1 MSSSYITRQA
11 VPKIAWGASGIP
23 LFLCQ
28 LICNVKAL
36 AALVVL
42 CVARYVEPVRSLL
55 FFFFL
60 LLFFFCCHNFRAHR
74 GIGLKH
80 PSIHFG
86 CPASRPAKS
95 FFQTT
100 YTSTHQRRL
109 PRIKILRLSHHD
121 RSHPWN
127 LNLRF
132 LLPGSA
138 FAVSHSQWPPST
150 ITRFHVESI
159 KTRFSFTL
167 RSLCTTQTTC
177 PLRLTTT
184 ICMKSPSAPAPATI
198 WLRRRS
204 FPHK

>member
-1 MSSSYITRQA
+1 MGCQWHPPIFVSVDLQCEGVGCSCCALRCTLR
-11 VPKIAWGASGIP
+11 GASTQ
-23 LFLCQ
+23 FT
-28 LICNVKAL
+28 
-36 AALVVL
+36 
-42 CVARYVEPVRSLL
+42 

-127 LNLRF
+127 LNLF
-132 LLPGSA
+132 NSPAPPLPCPI
-138 FAVSHSQWPPST
+138 VSGRHRQSLAST
-150 ITRFHVESI
+150 SKASKLV
-159 KTRFSFTL
+159 L
-167 RSLCTTQTTC
+167 VL
-177 PLRLTTT
+177 
-184 ICMKSPSAPAPATI
+184 PSARYAPRKLPVHFA
-198 WLRRRS
+198 
-204 FPHK
+204 

>member
-127 LNLRF
+127 LNLF
-132 LLPGSA
+132 NSPAPPLPCPI
-138 FAVSHSQWPPST
+138 VSGRHRQSLAST
-150 ITRFHVESI
+150 SKASKLV
-159 KTRFSFTL
+159 L
-167 RSLCTTQTTC
+167 VL
-177 PLRLTTT
+177 
-184 ICMKSPSAPAPATI
+184 PSARYAPRKLPVHFA
-198 WLRRRS
+198 
-204 FPHK
+204 